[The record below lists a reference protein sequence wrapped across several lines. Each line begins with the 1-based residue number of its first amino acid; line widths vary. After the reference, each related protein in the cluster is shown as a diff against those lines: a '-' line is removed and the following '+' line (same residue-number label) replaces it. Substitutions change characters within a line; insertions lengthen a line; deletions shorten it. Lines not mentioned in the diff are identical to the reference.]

1 MYCKGEFEDGLMLCS
16 VCILWSIW
24 VLCYMIEGISG
35 FVEKNKL
42 FLNCYLGCVNIE
54 INLGKK
60 CFGCNIS

>member
-1 MYCKGEFEDGLMLCS
+1 
-16 VCILWSIW
+16 
-24 VLCYMIEGISG
+24 MIEGISG
-35 FVEKNKL
+35 FVEKKKL